1 MASPFVAPAGPYQV
15 LAAMVR
21 MAGVPFAALVR
32 PPQSR
37 EGLTF
42 GSWCG
47 AMLGPDAILRDAAND
62 AA

>member
-1 MASPFVAPAGPYQV
+1 
-15 LAAMVR
+15 MVR